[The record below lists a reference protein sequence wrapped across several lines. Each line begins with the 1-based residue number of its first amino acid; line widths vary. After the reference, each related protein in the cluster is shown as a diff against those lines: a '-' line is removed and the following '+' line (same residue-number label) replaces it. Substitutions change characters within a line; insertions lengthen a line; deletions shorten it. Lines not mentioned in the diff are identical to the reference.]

1 MKFEQIRRR
10 LTDVTLAIESEQW
23 RDTLIALWRRLIAD
37 QDNLREIMSDPINL
51 PILAGQLRLL
61 LAPDDEPALTKAYS
75 KVCCINYAVSA
86 WMRLL
91 RTKEPEPFTPG
102 SIPVGHLEV
111 EIHSGTSAS
120 GVVVALVNEACEA
133 GRASN
138 IQLC

>member
-1 MKFEQIRRR
+1 MRFEQILHS
-10 LTDVTLAIESEQW
+10 LTDVTLAIDSAQW

-61 LAPDDEPALTKAYS
+61 LAPDDEPALTKAYH
-75 KVCCINYAVSA
+75 KACCINYAVSA

-91 RTKEPEPFTPG
+91 RAKQPEVFTPG

-111 EIHSGTSAS
+111 EIHKRISAS
-120 GVVVALVNEACEA
+120 GVVAALVNEACEA

-138 IQLC
+138 IHLS